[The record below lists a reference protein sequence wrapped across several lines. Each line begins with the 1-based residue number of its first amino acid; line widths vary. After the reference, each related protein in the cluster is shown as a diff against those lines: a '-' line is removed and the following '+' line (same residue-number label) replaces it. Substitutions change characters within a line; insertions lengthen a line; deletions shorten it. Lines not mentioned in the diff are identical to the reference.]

1 MIWLLVGIVL
11 LLLWEVVVKVLL
23 VLVDSSDQRHLLS
36 FADEGGE
43 DKNSNDEGEYCVVDV
58 VVRGVL
64 GCR

>member
-1 MIWLLVGIVL
+1 ML
-11 LLLWEVVVKVLL
+11 LLEVVVKVLL

-58 VVRGVL
+58 VVVRGVL

>member
-1 MIWLLVGIVL
+1 MLLFL
-11 LLLWEVVVKVLL
+11 LEVVAKVVL

-43 DKNSNDEGEYCVVDV
+43 VKNSNDEGEYCVVVV